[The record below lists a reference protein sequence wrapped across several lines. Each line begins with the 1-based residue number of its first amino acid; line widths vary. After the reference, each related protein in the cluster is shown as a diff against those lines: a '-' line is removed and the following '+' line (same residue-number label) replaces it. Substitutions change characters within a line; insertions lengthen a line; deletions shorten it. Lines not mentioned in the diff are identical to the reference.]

1 MKQLF
6 KLLCSASLDYKI
18 SENDI
23 MSMINLLL
31 RTMILIKNDHWP
43 VKTMQIKKNERKMN

>member
-6 KLLCSASLDYKI
+6 KLLHSASLDYKI

-23 MSMINLLL
+23 MRMI
-31 RTMILIKNDHWP
+31 ISVAKDDDFDQEWP
-43 VKTMQIKKNERKMN
+43 LTSEDDADEK